1 MTAILQMVP
10 AQTNKEVVFNENL
23 ASVNISA
30 DFAMRPETTGA
41 LTWGY
46 YGGTIVVDGTYT
58 VISDGTIALSASS
71 TNYIEMTRAGVV
83 SKNTTGFTAGS
94 MPLYTVVTDT
104 GAPVSITDK
113 RTLYK
118 PFGYLSIAM
127 SDANKTLSKAESDNE
142 YLKFTGTLTAAR
154 TITLPAIPGKYFIKN
169 ATTGGFSL
177 TISCGGTTATV
188 ATATTKLIICD
199 GTDMLAM

>member
-10 AQTNKEVVFNENL
+10 AQTNKEQVFNENL
-23 ASVNISA
+23 ASVNIAA
-30 DFAMRPETTGA
+30 DFAMRPETTGG

-46 YGGTIVVDGTYT
+46 YGGTIIVDGTYT
-58 VISDGTIALSASS
+58 VISNGTIALSAST

-83 SKNTTGFTAGS
+83 SKNTTRFTAGRI
-94 MPLYTVVTDT
+94 PLYQVVTDGSGPT
-104 GAPVSITDK
+104 AITDK

-127 SDANKTLSKAESDNE
+127 SDADKTLTKAESDNE
-142 YLKFTGTLTAAR
+142 FLKFTGTLTAGR

-169 ATTGGFSL
+169 ATAGGFSL
-177 TISCGGTTATV
+177 TITCGGVTATV